1 MAPKPPDGSER
12 PGVAGG
18 APRSP
23 RRALL
28 VCVALTF
35 VLHVATYLLNTQLP
49 LHLLTL
55 GGSHAQ
61 VGWLFGVT
69 TLVGLVLRPQ
79 VGGWT
84 DRYGARAVMAP
95 GVVALVLT
103 MLALTVARS
112 PGGVIALMVGL
123 GVAGALISTT
133 GSIVVAN
140 ESPSDRRGES
150 LSLFYV
156 FSSAGVALGPP
167 IGFALADL
175 GGIRLNFVVVVG
187 LSLVAAAL
195 VLALR
200 TAPGDPT
207 APGGLGRP
215 WSRHAVPA
223 SLALIV
229 ITTGH
234 ATVYAFLPMHAGAAG
249 LGNAP
254 WFFPLMS
261 GFTIVCRL
269 FLRRASDR
277 LGRPTV
283 LVPAIGLLALGNA
296 VLALPPSA
304 LSLVGGAALLGCGN
318 SMLYP
323 TLVALVVDRTPVV
336 ERGRAIGTLSGA
348 WDVGV
353 AIGAPA
359 IALLVESR
367 GYSAGFLASA
377 IMGALG
383 LATFLATE
391 HHRRRV
397 PHAVALAE

>member
-1 MAPKPPDGSER
+1 MAPEPT
-12 PGVAGG
+12 
-18 APRSP
+18 RSA
-23 RRALL
+23 RHALV

-35 VLHVATYLLNTQLP
+35 LLHIGTYVINTQMP
-49 LHLLTL
+49 IHLLRL

-61 VGWLFGVT
+61 IGWLFGVT

-84 DRYGARAVMAP
+84 DRYGARAVMVP
-95 GVVALVLT
+95 GALALIVT
-103 MLALTVARS
+103 MLALPAASTPLA
-112 PGGVIALMVGL
+112 VIALMAGL
-123 GVAGALISTT
+123 GVGAALISTT

-140 ESPSDRRGES
+140 ESPGDRRGES

-167 IGFALADL
+167 VGFALADL
-175 GGIRLNFVVVVG
+175 GGMRLNFAVLIA
-187 LSLVAAAL
+187 LSLVTLAL

-200 TAPGDPT
+200 TAPGNPA
-207 APGGLGRP
+207 APGGVGPP
-215 WSRHAVPA
+215 WSRHAIPA

-229 ITTGH
+229 ITAGH
-234 ATVYAFLPMHAGAAG
+234 STVYAFLPLSTATAG
-249 LGNAP
+249 LGSAA

-277 LGRPTV
+277 LGRAPV
-283 LVPAIGLLALGNA
+283 LVPAIALLALGNG
-296 VLALPPSA
+296 VLALPPSVI
-304 LSLVGGAALLGCGN
+304 SLVAGAALLGCGN

-353 AIGAPA
+353 AIGAPT
-359 IALLVESR
+359 IALLVQSQ
-367 GYSAGFLASA
+367 GYGAGFAASA
-377 IMGALG
+377 FTTALG
-383 LATFLATE
+383 LVTFLTTE
-391 HHRRRV
+391 RHRRRSFIERR
-397 PHAVALAE
+397 HGSAGAA